1 MERGDK
7 LLTIPEAAA
16 LVGVTRAVLWRHVK
30 AGHIPHTPVGK
41 FLLIDQVDA
50 EHFRDNR
57 PKPGRPKVS
66 GLTYPQS
73 GDHATG
79 RLLRAADRAPEYRAD

>member
-1 MERGDK
+1 M
-7 LLTIPEAAA
+7 TIPKAAA

-30 AGHIPHTPVGK
+30 AGHIPHTPVGR

-57 PKPGRPKVS
+57 PKPGRPKAVPFRYGEGDAHVVS
-66 GLTYPQS
+66 EKRV
-73 GDHATG
+73 A
-79 RLLRAADRAPEYRAD
+79 E